1 MNKQPWFAFRTFVP
15 RFTCCIDDGGA
26 GAGAAAGAGGESTAT
41 AADATA
47 TAGATDGESTAADT
61 HADAGEGEGAGAGEG
76 AGEGEGANKNGT
88 ETQADP
94 ADLEYGED
102 GVSPAAKKVIDSLK
116 KTDPVTAKHLK
127 AIVFADAA
135 LRKEFPGGLKEAQAL
150 KNTVLELAG
159 DEGLDGLK
167 ESITAWKSIDDRF
180 AKGDQTVLQDFAKF
194 NPDSFEKIIP
204 PAIEMLATSNA
215 AAYGECMPSA
225 MDKLSQVA
233 PEVYGHYMSGVLTA
247 TLDNYKVSDTLKGL
261 VQSLGTIKDD
271 KGNVVAAEEIAH
283 LQNLL
288 KTVEGFR
295 ELAKKAPPKKEGTTE
310 KKADPAKSEYETKL
324 AELKQRETAQIT
336 KQINDAVNGHATTK
350 YTELVAA
357 ELKSEGITVPKGGP
371 RYNALIRDI
380 DVMVGKAINADNKF
394 KDKYNSLVA
403 SGKAQDA
410 IALANSRFDQVAFK
424 AVRDAVTLW
433 SKDIK
438 GTTAKPGEKT
448 AAGEQKPVGKAGGVV
463 ELKSAPARDKV
474 DWARTSQQDYLW
486 GKAYLKGD
494 NRLYKF

>member
-1 MNKQPWFAFRTFVP
+1 MKKQPWFAFRTFVP
-15 RFTCCIDDGGA
+15 RFTCCIDDAGTGAGDAGGA
-26 GAGAAAGAGGESTAT
+26 GGGESTAAGDTSVAAGDSTTVDTT
-41 AADATA
+41 ASGAAGE
-47 TAGATDGESTAADT
+47 TAGESGETVETDESRAA
-61 HADAGEGEGAGAGEG
+61 AAAEAEAS
-76 AGEGEGANKNGT
+76 
-88 ETQADP
+88 
-94 ADLEYGED
+94 LEYGED
-102 GVSPAAKKVIDSLK
+102 GVTPAAKKLIDSLK
-116 KTDPVTAKHLK
+116 KTDPATAKHIK
-127 AIVFADAA
+127 GIIFADAA

-159 DEGLDGLK
+159 DEGIDGLR
-167 ESITAWKSIDDRF
+167 ENVTAWKSIDDRF

-247 TLDNYKVSDTLKGL
+247 TLDNYKVSDTLAGL
-261 VQSLGTIKDD
+261 VRSLGTIKDD

-295 ELAKKAPPKKEGTTE
+295 ELAKKAPPKKEGATE
-310 KKADPAKSEYETKL
+310 KKVDPVKSEYDAKL
-324 AELKQRETAQIT
+324 ADLKQRETAQVS
-336 KQINDAVNGHATTK
+336 KQINDAVHGHATTK
-350 YTELVAA
+350 YKELVTA
-357 ELKSEGITVPKGGP
+357 ELKAAGTTLPEGGP
-371 RYNALIRDI
+371 RYNSLIRDI
-380 DVMVGKAINADNKF
+380 DVKIGQAINADTKF
-394 KDKYNSLVA
+394 KEKYNSLVA
-403 SGKAQDA
+403 SGKSQDA
-410 IALANSRFDQVAFK
+410 IALANSRFDSVAFK
-424 AVRDAVTLW
+424 AVRDVVTLW

-448 AAGEQKPVGKAGGVV
+448 AADATKPVGKAGGVV

-474 DWARTSQQDYLW
+474 DWERTSQQDFLW